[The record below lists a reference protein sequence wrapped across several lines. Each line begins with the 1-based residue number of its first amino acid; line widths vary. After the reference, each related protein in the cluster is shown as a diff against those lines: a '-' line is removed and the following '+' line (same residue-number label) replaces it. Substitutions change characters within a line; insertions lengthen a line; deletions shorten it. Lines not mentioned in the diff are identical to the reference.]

1 MFRSMTASRH
11 LRYPSLESLRAQSS
25 DRCCST
31 PTSRFFKASFH
42 QQLEAPSMPTTQQHT
57 PAVLRRRFHIR

>member
-1 MFRSMTASRH
+1 MFRSMTVSRH

-25 DRCCST
+25 DRCCSIA
-31 PTSRFFKASFH
+31 TSRIFKASFH

>member
-25 DRCCST
+25 DRCCSIA
-31 PTSRFFKASFH
+31 TSRIFKASF

-57 PAVLRRRFHIR
+57 PAVLRRRFHIM